1 MMAFLSGAWT
11 ATAPFP
17 PHLTT
22 EVQPFTRLPSLI
34 ISRTYKEFLQVLH
47 TCPAYTLPQVYPS
60 ILQSMISTRQS
71 HLRLIKSFPSGTSGK
86 ETACQCRRHERLWFH
101 PWVRKISWSRTWQP
115 TPAFLLGK
123 FHRRRRLVGYA
134 RRGCRAGH
142 GWAHTHPSRVCVLLG
157 PSGNLCRCLSPTAS
171 ANLTLFHPILRL
183 PPTPRLTAVSAGI

>member
-1 MMAFLSGAWT
+1 MLALLSGAWT

-17 PHLTT
+17 AHLTT

-34 ISRTYKEFLQVLH
+34 ISRTYKECLQVLH
-47 TCPAYTLPQVYPS
+47 TCPA
-60 ILQSMISTRQS
+60 TRQS
-71 HLRLIKSFPSGTSGK
+71 HLRLIKSFPGGTSGK
-86 ETACQCRRHERLWFH
+86 EAACQCSRHERLWSH
-101 PWVRKISWSRTWQP
+101 PGVRKISWSRTWQP
-115 TPAFLLGK
+115 TPVFLLGK

-134 RRGCRAGH
+134 PRGCRAGL

-157 PSGNLCRCLSPTAS
+157 PSGNLCRCLSPTAG